1 MNTKNLYEKDDYD
14 IYSIYYLDKECTQ
27 PYTGHVEEYWNG
39 RLSWEEDVV
48 NGFGEGLRKEYDDI
62 YGMLESVK
70 EVRHNK
76 INGLGFEYH
85 RNGKIASISINIDN
99 LAIDYC
105 FYDEIGKLT
114 EEFYL
119 SEPFYI
125 LGIDTSRIKEKIPA
139 MREKYN
145 LKKLNEEILKFGKPM
160 EYGMPIY
167 PKQHLYDKKD
177 V

>member
-76 INGLGFEYH
+76 INGLG
-85 RNGKIASISINIDN
+85 